1 MESIVYRGFLSS
13 ICIPRAFYD
22 FLVIYFAILG
32 YRGGLWAPE
41 SWIKKLIKTR
51 KNNEKGRKCDVAE
64 CDAGIVYSAFM
75 SSICIPRA
83 FYDSLVIYFEFPD
96 YRGGL

>member
-1 MESIVYRGFLSS
+1 MESIVYREFFSS
-13 ICIPRAFYD
+13 ICIPTELYNS
-22 FLVIYFAILG
+22 LVIYFAILG

-41 SWIKKLIKTR
+41 SWIKNLVKTR
-51 KNNEKGRKCDVAE
+51 KNNEKGQKCDVAE
-64 CDAGIVYSAFM
+64 WDAGIVYRAFL

-83 FYDSLVIYFEFPD
+83 FYDSQVIYFEFPG